1 MADDSSISGPRVPGM
16 KVTTIGG
23 GPGGLYASLLLART
37 HPDWEI
43 TVHERNPQ
51 GVTYGW
57 GIVLPGRTLPNL
69 EAADAPSH
77 AAVAETVEQWEPFD
91 VYYGGDRFRFDGNE
105 FNSMLRT
112 DLLELLQERC
122 REVGVDLAF
131 DSEIT
136 DPRVAAAEADLVV
149 AADGIHSQTRAAFAE
164 EFGTA
169 VVDGDARFSWFGTDS
184 DFEALSHIFVENED
198 GLWCAHTYPGPTS
211 TFIIDCDV
219 ETWERSGVAEMDESA
234 YLDYFE
240 GVFEGYLDGEGL
252 LSQRDRWMTF
262 TTVRNDRW
270 HHDNVVLVGDAA
282 HTAHY
287 SIGSG
292 TTLALEDGIA
302 LMEAFEDHAGVDRAL
317 RAYEST
323 RKPAA
328 EALQLAGERSRVH
341 FEDIRRF
348 ERLDPTQFAFHHVT
362 RSGRLTYGSLS
373 RRAPAFVGALDEWFA
388 EHAAPGD
395 QPAREP
401 ASQPARLGPTIL
413 RNRLVRPVGPA
424 RSAVDGLPDDDHLA
438 AFGAAGTDPG
448 LVLTDPVAVS
458 TAGRPTAGSPGLY
471 DDTHEAA
478 WRGAV
483 ERLREREG
491 DVAAGVHLTHAGPA
505 AARDAR
511 PLGHGETGRADAWAP
526 PVGRAFSTRPRAFG
540 PDRLTADRRAAV
552 RDAFRSATERARRAG
567 FDHLQ
572 LDAGYDSLLLS
583 ALCDARDSSAL
594 GFVGEVLGAVRA
606 AWPGD
611 RSLGVTLGVGVG
623 SVDLGE
629 AFEITRALAADGVD
643 VVAPVAGAPGEAD
656 PAAGSYGPAGYSD
669 NVRNETGVTTLAVA
683 HVTSIDKANTLVGT
697 GRADLC
703 TYHGPAPG

>member
-1 MADDSSISGPRVPGM
+1 M

-23 GPGGLYASLLLART
+23 GPGGLYASLLLARA
-37 HPDWEI
+37 HPEWEI

-69 EAADAPSH
+69 EAADGPSH
-77 AAVAETVEQWEPFD
+77 AAIAETVKQWEPFD
-91 VYYGGDRFRFDGNE
+91 VYYGGDRFRFGGNE

-122 REVGVDLAF
+122 REVGVELSF

-136 DPRVAAAEADLVV
+136 DPGAVADEADLVV

-164 EFGTA
+164 AFGTA
-169 VVDGDARFSWFGTDS
+169 VVDGEARFSWFGTDS

-211 TFIIDCDV
+211 TFIVDCDV
-219 ETWERSGVAEMDESA
+219 DTWEQSGVAEMDESA

-240 GVFEGYLDGEGL
+240 DVFEDYLDGEGL

-262 TTVRNDRW
+262 TTVRNDSW

-302 LMEAFEDHAGVDRAL
+302 LMEAFEDDADVDRAL
-317 RAYEST
+317 TAYETT

-341 FEDIRRF
+341 FEEIRRF

-373 RRAPAFVGALDEWFA
+373 RRAPAFVGAFDEWFA
-388 EHAAPGD
+388 EHVTPGD
-395 QPAREP
+395 RLVREP
-401 ASQPARLGPTIL
+401 AAQPVRVGPTTL
-413 RNRLVRPVGPA
+413 RNRLVRPVEPA
-424 RSAVDGLPDDDHLA
+424 RSAVDGRPNDDHLVS
-438 AFGAAGTDPG
+438 FRAAGDG
-448 LVLTDPVAVS
+448 YGMVLTDPVAVS

-471 DDTHEAA
+471 DDAHEAA
-478 WRGAV
+478 WSGAV
-483 ERLREREG
+483 EGLRDRAG
-491 DVAAGVHLTHAGPA
+491 TDVVAGVHLTHAGPA
-505 AARDAR
+505 AAGDVQPFGSERS
-511 PLGHGETGRADAWAP
+511 GRADSWAP
-526 PVGRAFSTRPRAFG
+526 PVDRVFSTRPRAFAPG
-540 PDRLTADRRAAV
+540 RMTGQRREQV
-552 RDAFRSATERARRAG
+552 REAFRAATERASRID

-572 LDAGYDSLLLS
+572 VDAGHDSLLLS
-583 ALCDARDSSAL
+583 SLCDARDSSSL
-594 GFVGEVLGAVRA
+594 GFAGEILGAVRA
-606 AWPGD
+606 AWPDD
-611 RSLGVTLGVGVG
+611 RSLGVTLGVGAG
-623 SVDLGE
+623 GVDLDE
-629 AFEITRALAADGVD
+629 AFESTRTLAADGVD

-703 TYHGPAPG
+703 TYYGSAPE